1 MKRAMSAVGTK
12 RTSQAGQMMSVN
24 RGRPEVDTTSRDADV
39 GLGIK
44 RTSQQGA
51 GVSLAAQAFPALTPL
66 VLSPK

>member
-39 GLGIK
+39 GSWG
-44 RTSQQGA
+44 
-51 GVSLAAQAFPALTPL
+51 
-66 VLSPK
+66 